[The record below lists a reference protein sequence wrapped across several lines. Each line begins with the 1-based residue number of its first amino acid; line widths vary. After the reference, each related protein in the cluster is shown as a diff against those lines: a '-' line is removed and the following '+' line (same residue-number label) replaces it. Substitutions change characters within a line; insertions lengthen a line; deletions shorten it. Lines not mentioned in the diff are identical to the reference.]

1 MLSSKSKVNATPAA
15 VEPVK
20 VYKWDGVAVKNALD
34 DVITEV
40 RWTFWCFPKHCLSNT
55 DTLRLSYFKNK
66 LKIRAA

>member
-1 MLSSKSKVNATPAA
+1 MSSSKSKGNATATA

-40 RWTFWCFPKHCLSNT
+40 
-55 DTLRLSYFKNK
+55 NK
-66 LKIRAA
+66 TYHME

>member
-40 RWTFWCFPKHCLSNT
+40 RWTF
-55 DTLRLSYFKNK
+55 
-66 LKIRAA
+66 